1 MRHLLVSFRSSLR
14 SSGEEHQA
22 PHHYPHPHQKHR
34 LRLLLLALLRS
45 SLQHWRH
52 FLTVHWAPWVLMM
65 KCALWHQEAVSQE
78 ATVSPFVQTSLW
90 ASMRQTSSHS
100 HRGNRH
106 QLLCRRLPVHY
117 HFTTTQRQSPGV
129 DIQSALHFR
138 SHHRGVH
145 RLHSACS
152 WGAPRSSAQARQF
165 SPGASSAQP
174 HQFSP
179 GASQGVSFDLG
190 STSDEAI
197 LSAMRSLLVGDVF
210 NLQFWIFG
218 GIPYVRLYLLNSLL

>member
-117 HFTTTQRQSPGV
+117 HSTTTQRQSLGA
-129 DIQSALHFR
+129 DIQYALPIHNHCQRLQWLREAFSGNVLESSAHPHQLSQVVSAAMHFM
-138 SHHRGVH
+138 
-145 RLHSACS
+145 LHSMLIM
-152 WGAPRSSAQARQF
+152 
-165 SPGASSAQP
+165 
-174 HQFSP
+174 
-179 GASQGVSFDLG
+179 QGVSFDLG
-190 STSDEAI
+190 STSDKAI
-197 LSAMRSLLVGDVF
+197 LSMMHSLLV
-210 NLQFWIFG
+210 
-218 GIPYVRLYLLNSLL
+218 